1 MEITKERLIQLSKTN
16 ASAKVMIKQW
26 YPDLFNDIDNA
37 QIPSGVTLREAIR
50 WNEHPERNTLLPPQL
65 QLGKWYTDGE
75 EHLMI
80 FGGDIFNCK
89 GFYNNSWNNTWL
101 FPQLHRTS
109 LATEQ
114 QIGDALRRYCRD
126 NGYTSSNFESL
137 ATCSTRLSPIE
148 DWYYSAFEDA
158 LYAAP
163 EGRGGLCVYK
173 QGRWARLHS
182 QIEF

>member
-26 YPDLFNDIDNA
+26 YPDLFNDIDNT
-37 QIPSGVTLREAIR
+37 QIPSGITLIEAIR
-50 WNEHPERNTLLPPQL
+50 WNEHPERNTLSPPQL
-65 QLGKWYTDGE
+65 QLGKWYTDGGNY
-75 EHLMI
+75 LMI
-80 FGGDIFNCK
+80 YGGDECT
-89 GFYNNSWNNTWL
+89 GFFGYSWGTYWSFSNIVNS
-101 FPQLHRTS
+101 P

-126 NGYTSSNFESL
+126 KGYTSSNFESL
-137 ATCSTRLSPIE
+137 VTCTTRDFPIE

-163 EGRGGLCVYK
+163 EGHGGLCVYK

>member
-1 MEITKERLIQLSKTN
+1 MEITKERLIQISKTN

-26 YPDLFNDIDNA
+26 YPGIFEDGLEI
-37 QIPSGVTLREAIR
+37 
-50 WNEHPERNTLLPPQL
+50 
-65 QLGKWYTDGE
+65 GKWYTDGG

-80 FGGDIFNCK
+80 FSGDTDNK
-89 GFYNNSWNNTWL
+89 GFYNDNWNNNWL
-101 FPQLHRTS
+101 FPNATTVS
-109 LATEQ
+109 LASEQ

-137 ATCSTRLSPIE
+137 ATCSTRDFQIE